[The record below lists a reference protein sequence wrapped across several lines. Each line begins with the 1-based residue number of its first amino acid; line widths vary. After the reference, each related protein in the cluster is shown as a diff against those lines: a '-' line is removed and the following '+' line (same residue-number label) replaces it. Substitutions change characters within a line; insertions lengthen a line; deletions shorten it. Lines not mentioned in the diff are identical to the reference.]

1 MHDGRLVFR
10 STKTTNKSEARRI
23 AQSWED
29 AAKTHATEMKIRK
42 VFEDI
47 HERIH
52 GSRMRSDSVREFFLR
67 WIGSREKELAV
78 STAQIYRKTSGN
90 FLDYLGDRADSP
102 IAELTV
108 SDLTGFRDREAKRT
122 SPASAI
128 NRLKNIKPW
137 VIDAW
142 REGLL
147 PDNIAAKIP
156 RTKGHNNDRVRRRPF
171 TMGEVQKLLENASP
185 EWQGMILMG
194 LYTGQ
199 RLGDAAR
206 LNWNQVDLVREEI
219 AFATGKTG
227 RQQIIPFVGAWKKY
241 LMDAAGDDPEGPVFP
256 EISSHVDKANGKTVT
271 LSNQFHGI
279 MVAAGLVP
287 ARSHKKVKKGRATG
301 RQMNEV
307 SFHCLRYTAT
317 TMLKAAGVPESIVR
331 DIIGHESAAVSRNYT
346 LIDEDTKRASLAKL
360 PETI

>member
-10 STKTTNKSEARRI
+10 STKTTSKSEARRI

-29 AAKTHATEMKIRK
+29 AAKTHATEMQIRK

-52 GSRMRSDSVREFFLR
+52 GTRMRSDSVREFFLR
-67 WIGSREKELAV
+67 WMGAREKDLAA
-78 STAQIYRKTSGN
+78 STCQSYQSSADHFLN
-90 FLDYLGDRADSP
+90 FLGDRGERP

-108 SDLTGFRDREAKRT
+108 SDLTGFRDHEAKRT
-122 SPASAI
+122 SSTTAT
-128 NRLKNIKPW
+128 NRMKTLKPW
-137 VIDAW
+137 LIDAW

-147 PDNIAAKIP
+147 PDNIATKMP
-156 RTKGHNNDRVRRRPF
+156 RSTVKRAGTKRRPF
-171 TMGEVQKLLENASP
+171 TMKEVQKLIENASP

-206 LNWNQVDLVREEI
+206 LSWTEVDLLRAEI
-219 AFATGKTG
+219 SLSTGKTG
-227 RQQIIPFVGAWKKY
+227 RRQIIPLVGAWKKW
-241 LMDAAGDDPEGPVFP
+241 LMDNAGDEPAGAVFP
-256 EISSHVDKANGKTVT
+256 EAHRLVANAGGRTGT
-271 LSNQFHGI
+271 LSNQFYEI
-279 MVAAGLVP
+279 MVSAGI
-287 ARSHKKVKKGRATG
+287 AEKRSHGKAKKGRSTARTV
-301 RQMNEV
+301 NEV

-317 TMLKAAGVPESIVR
+317 TMLKAAGVPEAIAR
-331 DIIGHESAAVSRNYT
+331 DIIGHDSAAVSRNYT
-346 LIDEDTKRASLAKL
+346 VIDEDTKRAALEKL